1 MVTQDYDTDLL
12 KAFVIKGNEALL
24 KCEIPSFVAD
34 FVTVES
40 WVDNEG
46 NQYFS
51 GTTNNYGKISYM
63 KHVFFTQKIWSQ
75 IKRSFHKQFNIYTTG
90 STINS
95 ELYNAKSISFYL

>member
-1 MVTQDYDTDLL
+1 MSWLFSLRYLSQNWNHTYSNSLLFFIWNLVVTQDYDTDLL

-51 GTTNNYGKISYM
+51 GTTNNYGNPSNM
-63 KHVFFTQKIWSQ
+63 KYVFFTK
-75 IKRSFHKQFNIYTTG
+75 KDGVR
-90 STINS
+90 
-95 ELYNAKSISFYL
+95 

>member
-51 GTTNNYGKISYM
+51 GTTNNYGNPWNM
-63 KHVFFTQKIWSQ
+63 KHVFFAQKDGVI
-75 IKRSFHKQFNIYTTG
+75 
-90 STINS
+90 
-95 ELYNAKSISFYL
+95 